1 MRILQEENK
10 MIHYPLDLA
19 SIIQSKSYEEI
30 PQYLLSIAPLIVSA
44 VLIVVV
50 GFIFSNL
57 VGKLVIK
64 GLRAKGVDPSIHGF
78 IRTVITLILKF
89 IFILSALST
98 LNFDINSFVTALG
111 AAGVTAG
118 IGLQSS
124 ISQLASGVQILAN
137 HPFKSGDYID
147 VGTVS
152 GKVQE
157 IKMMYTVLVTVDN
170 KRVIIPNSYITS
182 NNIINYNAENRR
194 RLDLVFSIAYD
205 NDIALAKQTLLEVVR
220 KNELILTDPEP
231 LIAVKEHG
239 ASSVNLACYIWCS
252 SDDYW
257 DIFYYMQENVKL
269 AFDEKKISI
278 PFGQLD
284 VHISKE

>member
-1 MRILQEENK
+1 
-10 MIHYPLDLA
+10 MIHCSLDLA
-19 SIIQSKSYEEI
+19 SIIQSKNYEEI

-44 VLIVVV
+44 VLIVIA
-50 GFIFSNL
+50 GFIISNFI
-57 VGKLVIK
+57 GKLVVK
-64 GLRAKGVDPSIHGF
+64 GLQAKGVDPSIHSF
-78 IRTVITLILKF
+78 IKTVVTLILKF

-147 VGTVS
+147 VGNVS

-157 IKMMYTVLVTVDN
+157 IKIMYTVLVTIDN

-182 NNIINYNAENRR
+182 NNIINYNAESRR
-194 RLDLVFSIAYD
+194 RLDLIFSIAYD
-205 NDIALAKQTLLEVVR
+205 NDIALAKQTLLEVV
-220 KNELILTDPEP
+220 KSNELIFTDPEP

-239 ASSVNLACYIWCS
+239 ASSVNLTCFVWCS
-252 SDDYW
+252 ADEYW
-257 DIFYYMQENVKL
+257 NVYYYMQEKVKL
-269 AFDEKKISI
+269 AFDEKGISI

-284 VHISKE
+284 VHISK

>member
-1 MRILQEENK
+1 M
-10 MIHYPLDLA
+10 MHYPLDLA

-124 ISQLASGVQILAN
+124 VSQLASGVQILIN
-137 HPFKSGDYID
+137 HPFKSGDF
-147 VGTVS
+147 VELGTVS
-152 GKVQE
+152 GKVHE
-157 IKMMYTVLVTVDN
+157 IKLMYTVFVTADN
-170 KRVIIPNSYITS
+170 KQVIVPNSTITS
-182 NNIINYNAENRR
+182 GNIINYNANNRR
-194 RLDLVFSIAYD
+194 RLDLVYSVAYD
-205 NDIALAKQTLLEVVR
+205 QDIETVR
-220 KNELILTDPEP
+220 SAILNTVHKNNLILTDPKP
-231 LIAVKEHG
+231 IVSIKEHG
-239 ASSVNLACYIWCS
+239 PSSINFACLIWCK

-257 DIFYYMQENVKL
+257 DVFYYMQEQVKL
-269 AFDEKKISI
+269 EFDKQGITI
-278 PFGQLD
+278 PYNQID
-284 VHISKE
+284 VHINKEN